1 MLKLVFLTVVPF
13 KKIVEEEFLAVK
25 RWRYSGKK
33 NCNISVPT
41 LFVSFLPFENFSL
54 LRLGRLNNRKK
65 SKAKGRIYILFIEK

>member
-41 LFVSFLPFENFSL
+41 RNNFVSFLPFENFSL
-54 LRLGRLNNRKK
+54 LRDD
-65 SKAKGRIYILFIEK
+65 

>member
-54 LRLGRLNNRKK
+54 LWDD
-65 SKAKGRIYILFIEK
+65 